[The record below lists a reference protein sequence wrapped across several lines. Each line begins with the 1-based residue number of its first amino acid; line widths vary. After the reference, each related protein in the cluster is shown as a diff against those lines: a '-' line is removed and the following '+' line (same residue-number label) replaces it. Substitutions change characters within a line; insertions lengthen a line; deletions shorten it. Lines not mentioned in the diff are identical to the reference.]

1 MLRLAG
7 IIILA
12 LLADQAA
19 LALQSGGV
27 FGWLR
32 RADPK
37 IETFVFTQHD
47 GLAVGEKRIGLLPF
61 PAASEAEP
69 APPDFAL
76 SLLRALLE
84 DRRVGEVRK
93 LDEAPWEALPEW
105 RKRTL
110 NKQEQVCAAVS
121 WGRTQGLDLIVLGRV
136 ETFFRTARQGLTMK
150 VSLRVLSTED
160 GRVLWYGR
168 KRAEWIRSFPTEDCL
183 LHLARSFVEE
193 WPSGE
198 TPIEATEP

>member
-12 LLADQAA
+12 LLSDQAA

-84 DRRVGEVRK
+84 DRRVDEVRK

-110 NKQEQVCAAVS
+110 DKQEQVRAAV
-121 WGRTQGLDLIVLGRV
+121 GLGPYAGFGSDRPRPGGDV
-136 ETFFRTARQGLTMK
+136 FRTARQGLTMK

-183 LHLARSFVEE
+183 LRLARSFVEG

-198 TPIEATEP
+198 TLIEATEP